1 MGGDGP
7 KRPDAAGKSKEAFR
21 TIGEVAAETGVA
33 PHVLRYWESRFPQL
47 RPVTRAGQRRYYRP
61 DDVALVRRIATLL
74 GTHGYT
80 LRGIGQLLDAES
92 RAPAGSREATIQA
105 VRDLL
110 AHALRADD
118 RG

>member
-7 KRPDAAGKSKEAFR
+7 RRPGAAGKSSEAFR

-33 PHVLRYWESRFPQL
+33 PHVLRYWETRFPQL

-61 DDVALVRRIATLL
+61 DDVALVRRIAALL
-74 GTHGYT
+74 QTRGYT
-80 LRGIGQLLDAES
+80 LRGIGQLLEAEA
-92 RAPAGSREATIQA
+92 RAPAGSREAAIRA
-105 VRDLL
+105 VRDTL
-110 AHALRADD
+110 ARALRADE